1 MFSFY
6 CNTPGSAHFLFD
18 IPTMAIVAYCTEQVV
33 TISWISEEINEMH
46 LLLFWRQLICT
57 SKKKLK
63 WWSIIL
69 TLDY

>member
-18 IPTMAIVAYCTEQVV
+18 IPTTAIVAYCTEQVV
-33 TISWISEEINEMH
+33 IIGWISEEINEMH

-57 SKKKLK
+57 SKKN
-63 WWSIIL
+63 WSDDL
-69 TLDY
+69 SY